1 MNLIENETLSGEML
15 EPASGSDPR
24 QLIIFLH
31 GVGSDGEDLI
41 ALAPM
46 MTERFPDA
54 LFLSPNAPEPC
65 DMAPM
70 GFQWFSLRN
79 WSHEAM
85 LKGAQGSAPILNAF
99 IDQQIKEHDLKAEN
113 VALVGFSQGTMMAL
127 YTALRRKEPLG
138 AVVGFSG
145 AMVGSEELE
154 YELKSKT
161 PVCLIHGNAD
171 PVVPFEAM
179 AIAEAALKEL
189 DVPVETHIRENLAH
203 GIDAEG
209 IEAAMAFLQKHLK

>member
-1 MNLIENETLSGEML
+1 
-15 EPASGSDPR
+15 
-24 QLIIFLH
+24 
-31 GVGSDGEDLI
+31 
-41 ALAPM
+41 
-46 MTERFPDA
+46 
-54 LFLSPNAPEPC
+54 
-65 DMAPM
+65 
-70 GFQWFSLRN
+70 
-79 WSHEAM
+79 
-85 LKGAQGSAPILNAF
+85 
-99 IDQQIKEHDLKAEN
+99 
-113 VALVGFSQGTMMAL
+113 
-127 YTALRRKEPLG
+127 
-138 AVVGFSG
+138 
-145 AMVGSEELE
+145 MVGSEELE